1 MMYNRVPFQGGG
13 HGGGGGNY
21 MQQMK
26 QDKKLAERKEARKG
40 NFKDTDAMYNFLVSG
55 AEPTYR
61 EENFRDI
68 EFQDYHKALGK
79 DSLAY
84 KDANTYKSAILKAGD
99 PRGIFTGKITD
110 PRYGTPIEVALS
122 QSYLDHFNRMTSA
135 LGFDPAGMA
144 SGVQP
149 QPVLST
155 FPGANPQST
164 GIAAAAAQPAQPV
177 LSAADRGY
185 KPFMTIDEGE
195 NYYGQFANGGVVPN
209 TLRRKMF
216 SMGGKVPG
224 YHGVGITS
232 GMQYNKGGSVQATY
246 GVGNNAMK
254 KTGPDGRQREAHYAG
269 IVPILKGIGNIALG
283 GIPKLFNRQAMKY
296 GYKGADK
303 LKDYM
308 SKNKKA
314 LEAYR
319 KQQLKKFKGDA
330 AKADDAVNKY
340 ALQRAGVDEVGKVQK
355 FIDRAAPAVYLGGAG
370 EAALE
375 RAGVIDPERT
385 KLEQALSY
393 AGAPLDYLSIPGYAT
408 MIAQGALDEPGTE
421 SEVETL
427 TDLISGR
434 ERTEKGDTSDIDS
447 PSVDNIV
454 QRISE
459 EDQLRQD
466 FAARKALYQE
476 LMASDEETNNLGVL
490 GNSLL
495 QMSETL
501 NQGKGM
507 ISAGNVFGTSLAE
520 EVARRDERAT
530 SIRDA
535 AATQAITD
543 VMAERSLDQATMNEA
558 LAAGDVSIVRTMQ
571 GIDQAQAAGI
581 PLEKVPTEDDGQTV
595 DVDALNKR
603 PGTVFIDPD
612 NVVGKGFFVAVNS
625 RGEKA
630 SFNDVQ
636 AAIQFAES

>member
-1 MMYNRVPFQGGG
+1 MMYNRVPFENGGG
-13 HGGGGGNY
+13 AGGGNY
-21 MQQMK
+21 KQQMK
-26 QDKKLAERKEARKG
+26 QDRELAERIEARKG
-40 NFKDTDAMYNFLVSG
+40 NFKDTDAMYRFLSEG
-55 AEPTYR
+55 ADPIYR
-61 EENFRDI
+61 EEAFRDTD
-68 EFQDYHKALGK
+68 FQDYHKNLGK

-84 KDANTYKSAILKAGD
+84 KDANTYKSAILRAGD
-99 PRGIFTGKITD
+99 PRGIFTGEITN
-110 PRYGTPIEVALS
+110 PMYGTPEEVAKS
-122 QSYLDHFNRMTSA
+122 QRYLNHFNRMTSA
-135 LGFDPAGMA
+135 LGMDAASMA
-144 SGVQP
+144 AGVQP
-149 QPVLST
+149 QTVLST
-155 FPGANPQST
+155 FPGANPQPT
-164 GIAAAAAQPAQPV
+164 GIAAAAAQPV

-185 KPFMTIDEGE
+185 KPFMTLDEGQ

-232 GMQYNKGGSVQATY
+232 GMKYNKGGSVQATY
-246 GVGNNAMK
+246 GVGNNALK
-254 KTGPDGRQREAHYAG
+254 KIGPDGKEREAHVAF
-269 IVPILKGIGNIALG
+269 IPLLKGIGNIALG

-303 LKDYM
+303 LKEYM

-314 LEAYR
+314 LEKYR
-319 KQQLKKFKGDA
+319 QQQLKKFKGDA

-393 AGAPLDYLSIPGYAT
+393 AGAPLDYLSIPGYAA
-408 MIAQGALDEPGTE
+408 MIAQGAFDKPGTE

-427 TDLISGR
+427 TDIISGR
-434 ERTEKGDTSDIDS
+434 ERPEKGDTSDIDS

-466 FAARKALYQE
+466 FAARKALYEE

-571 GIDQAQAAGI
+571 GINQAQAAGI
-581 PLEKVPTEDDGQTV
+581 PLEKVPTQDDGQTV
-595 DVDALNKR
+595 DVDTLNKR

>member
-1 MMYNRVPFQGGG
+1 
-13 HGGGGGNY
+13 
-21 MQQMK
+21 
-26 QDKKLAERKEARKG
+26 
-40 NFKDTDAMYNFLVSG
+40 
-55 AEPTYR
+55 
-61 EENFRDI
+61 
-68 EFQDYHKALGK
+68 
-79 DSLAY
+79 
-84 KDANTYKSAILKAGD
+84 
-99 PRGIFTGKITD
+99 
-110 PRYGTPIEVALS
+110 
-122 QSYLDHFNRMTSA
+122 
-135 LGFDPAGMA
+135 
-144 SGVQP
+144 
-149 QPVLST
+149 
-155 FPGANPQST
+155 
-164 GIAAAAAQPAQPV
+164 
-177 LSAADRGY
+177 
-185 KPFMTIDEGE
+185 
-195 NYYGQFANGGVVPN
+195 
-209 TLRRKMF
+209 
-216 SMGGKVPG
+216 
-224 YHGVGITS
+224 
-232 GMQYNKGGSVQATY
+232 
-246 GVGNNAMK
+246 
-254 KTGPDGRQREAHYAG
+254 
-269 IVPILKGIGNIALG
+269 
-283 GIPKLFNRQAMKY
+283 
-296 GYKGADK
+296 
-303 LKDYM
+303 
-308 SKNKKA
+308 
-314 LEAYR
+314 
-319 KQQLKKFKGDA
+319 
-330 AKADDAVNKY
+330 
-340 ALQRAGVDEVGKVQK
+340 
-355 FIDRAAPAVYLGGAG
+355 
-370 EAALE
+370 
-375 RAGVIDPERT
+375 
-385 KLEQALSY
+385 
-393 AGAPLDYLSIPGYAT
+393 

-476 LMASDEETNNLGVL
+476 LMASDEDTNNLGVL

-595 DVDALNKR
+595 DVDALGER